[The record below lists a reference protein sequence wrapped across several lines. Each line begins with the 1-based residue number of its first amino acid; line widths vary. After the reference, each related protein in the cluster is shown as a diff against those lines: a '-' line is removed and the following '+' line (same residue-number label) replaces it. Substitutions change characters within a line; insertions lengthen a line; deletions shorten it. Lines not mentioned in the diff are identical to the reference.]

1 MDNLII
7 IDLFGTDEEQHVKI
21 DGYRGK
27 WSAIE
32 KTIIDDATYYI
43 YEHDSFGDE
52 TCYLVVEFID
62 DMPMRIFETYDGLEQ
77 CLIDEEVI

>member
-1 MDNLII
+1 MNLTI
-7 IDLFGTDEEQHVKI
+7 IDLYGTEEEQSVKF
-21 DGYRGK
+21 DGYKGG
-27 WSAIE
+27 WSALE
-32 KTIIDDATYYI
+32 KTVIGDATYYI
-43 YEHDSFGDE
+43 YEHDVYGDE